1 MFGTPSRRSALAVTA
16 AFAAMTLLAA
26 GCGSDEAS
34 SGEST
39 GESTSS
45 PDTTGASSAPE
56 TTGAGSTAASTAE
69 TGGEATP
76 TGDICLEGDVVELGF
91 LNSTSGAMAISEQTV
106 RDSLMLAA
114 EEINA
119 GGGIMG
125 KQIEFIEEDGQ
136 SEPTVFAEKI
146 AKLLTEDNVAAVFGG
161 WTSASRKAMLPV
173 VEGAN
178 GLLFYPVQY
187 EGLEASENIYYTGA
201 TTNQQIIPAMDFLK
215 SEGVKTLFLAGSDYV
230 FPRTANK
237 IIKQYAAELGIEI
250 VGEEYVPLDSD
261 DWTTQVAK
269 IAEAKPDFVFNTIN
283 GSSNV
288 GFIKAYD
295 EAGLGADSSPIIS
308 VSIAEEEAPSMGV
321 DLTGQYAAWNYFQ
334 SVDSPVNTTFIE
346 AFQAKYGAD
355 RPTSDPMEAAY
366 TSLYLYKNM
375 VEKAASFC
383 VDAVNAASDGVTFDA
398 PEGTV
403 TVNGENHHI
412 AKTGLIGQINADN
425 QFDIVWTSEGP
436 IEPDPFLEGYGWWD
450 PNAG

>member
-1 MFGTPSRRSALAVTA
+1 MRNRRARRFAVP
-16 AFAAMTLLAA
+16 LLASFA
-26 GCGSDEAS
+26 LVASACGSDDEAS
-34 SGEST
+34 SSA
-39 GESTSS
+39 SVA
-45 PDTTGASSAPE
+45 PDDTE
-56 TTGAGSTAASTAE
+56 TTDGSEAPAGAEAAS
-69 TGGEATP
+69 
-76 TGDICLEGDVVELGF
+76 GDICLEGDIVELGF
-91 LNSTSGAMAISEQTV
+91 LNSTSGGMAISEQTV
-106 RDSLMLAA
+106 RDSLILGA

-119 GGGIMG
+119 AGGIFG

-136 SEPTVFAEKI
+136 SDPTIFAEKI
-146 AKLLTEDNVAAVFGG
+146 NKLLTEDEVSAVFGG

-201 TTNQQIIPAMDFLK
+201 TTNQQIIPAMDFLA
-215 SEGVKTLFLAGSDYV
+215 SEGIETLFLAGSDYV

-269 IAEAKPDFVFNTIN
+269 IAEAQPDFVFNTIN

-288 GFIKAYD
+288 GFIKAYE
-295 EAGLGADSSPIIS
+295 EAGLGADNSPIIS
-308 VSIAEEEAPSMGV
+308 VSIAEEEAPAMGV

-334 SVDSPVNTTFIE
+334 SVESPENTTFIE
-346 AFQAKYGAD
+346 AFQAKYGD

-375 VEKAASFC
+375 VEKAESFC
-383 VDAVNAASDGVTFDA
+383 VEALNEAADGVSFAA
-398 PEGTV
+398 PEGMV
-403 TVNGENHHI
+403 TINGENNHI
-412 AKTGLIGQINADN
+412 AKTALIGKINADN
-425 QFDIVWTSEGP
+425 QFDIVFSSDGP
-436 IEPDPFLEGYGWWD
+436 IQPDPFLEGYDWWD
-450 PNAG
+450 PSAG

>member
-1 MFGTPSRRSALAVTA
+1 MKHTKTRLVAALMPLALVA
-16 AFAAMTLLAA
+16 AA
-26 GCGSDEAS
+26 CGDDDGGDTEA
-34 SGEST
+34 T
-39 GESTSS
+39 
-45 PDTTGASSAPE
+45 
-56 TTGAGSTAASTAE
+56 AGSTPAGEDAAVSE
-69 TGGEATP
+69 
-76 TGDICLEGDVVELGF
+76 DICLDGDTVKLGF

-106 RDSLMLAA
+106 RDSLNLAA
-114 EEINA
+114 TEINDD
-119 GGGIMG
+119 GGILG
-125 KQIEFIEEDGQ
+125 KQIEVIEEDGQ

-146 AKLLTEDNVAAVFGG
+146 NKLLTEDEVAAVFGG

-201 TTNQQIIPAMDFLK
+201 TTNQQIIPAMDFLA

-237 IIKQYAAELGIEI
+237 IIKQYAEELGIEI
-250 VGEEYVPLDSD
+250 VGEEYVPLESD

-269 IAEAKPDFVFNTIN
+269 IAAAEPDFVFNTIN

-308 VSIAEEEAPSMGV
+308 VSIAEEEAPAMGV
-321 DLTGQYAAWNYFQ
+321 ELTGQYAAWNYFQ
-334 SVDSPVNTTFIE
+334 SVDTPENAAFTE
-346 AFQAKYGAD
+346 AFQAEYGAD

-366 TSLYLYKNM
+366 TSLYLYKGM
-375 VEKAASFC
+375 VEKAESFC
-383 VDAVNAASDGVTFDA
+383 VDAVNEASDGVTFEA

-412 AKTGLIGQINADN
+412 AKTGLIGQINAEN
-425 QFDIVWTSEGP
+425 QFDVVWSSEEP
-436 IEPDPFLEGYGWWD
+436 IEPDPFLEGYDWWD
-450 PNAG
+450 PNQE

>member
-1 MFGTPSRRSALAVTA
+1 LTRRRHWRVLALLIAVFA
-16 AFAAMTLLAA
+16 LFAAAC
-26 GCGSDEAS
+26 GDDGGSDDTSS
-34 SGEST
+34 SGDAGT
-39 GESTSS
+39 GGE
-45 PDTTGASSAPE
+45 GASS
-56 TTGAGSTAASTAE
+56 
-69 TGGEATP
+69 
-76 TGDICLEGDVVELGF
+76 DICVDGDTVTLGF
-91 LNSTSGAMAISEQTV
+91 LNSTSGPMAISEQTV

-119 GGGIMG
+119 AGGILD

-146 AKLLTEDNVAAVFGG
+146 NKLLTEDEVAAVFGG

-201 TTNQQIIPAMDFLK
+201 TTNQQIIPAMDFLA

-269 IAEAKPDFVFNTIN
+269 IAEAEPDFVFNTIN

-288 GFIKAYD
+288 GFIKAYY
-295 EAGLGADSSPIIS
+295 EAGLGPDKSPIIS
-308 VSIAEEEAPSMGV
+308 VSIAEEEAPAMGEDV
-321 DLTGQYAAWNYFQ
+321 TGQYAAWNYFQ
-334 SVDSPVNTTFIE
+334 SVDIPENATFIE
-346 AFQAKYGAD
+346 AFQEKYGDD

-366 TSLYLYKNM
+366 VSLYLYKEM
-375 VEKAASFC
+375 VEKAESFC
-383 VDAVNAASDGVTFDA
+383 VDAVNEASDGVTFAA
-398 PEGTV
+398 PEGEV
-403 TVNGENHHI
+403 TVDGENHHI

-425 QFDIVWTSEGP
+425 QFDVVWSSEEP
-436 IEPDPFLEGYGWWD
+436 IEPDPFLEGYDWWD
-450 PNAG
+450 PNAE